1 MLAKLSV
8 PVKYTGEEDRNL
20 TVVIDYNITWC
31 TLAHKAFVTISLQ
44 VWLGGCFSSLSSK
57 TLAKWLVSLS
67 EFDVFGPVTFGKHGA
82 KLWVSQSPDNF
93 VPKKSN
99 YIQITYKLNTLS
111 IYSPWFEQ
119 FTPYSILILGLCITS
134 FRVCIISSISYVKKA
149 QSYFKNLSYL
159 YIHLLSR
166 NFFVKYVLK
175 EIPLF

>member
-1 MLAKLSV
+1 MTWWMFFFFKLQNTRKMTCFPVRIWCVWSSDIWKVAESNSMGLNWELA
-8 PVKYTGEEDRNL
+8 
-20 TVVIDYNITWC
+20 
-31 TLAHKAFVTISLQ
+31 SLQ
-44 VWLGGCFSSLSSK
+44 I
-57 TLAKWLVSLS
+57 TLCPRSQAFLVSWGTEEHS
-67 EFDVFGPVTFGKHGA
+67 
-82 KLWVSQSPDNF
+82 
-93 VPKKSN
+93 
-99 YIQITYKLNTLS
+99 YKLNTLS